1 MTGPHSGELN
11 LLYTP
16 PMTVFDRREDELLV
30 CLVRPAL
37 DAARVRQLVQ
47 TELDWE
53 YLAAMADRHSLI
65 PFLYFRLSSILPEA
79 VPAQPLSRLRSR
91 NQENTRQSLSLTG
104 ELLNLLQ
111 LLEAAGIRAVPF
123 KGPTLALAAYGDVA
137 LREFGDLDILVHK
150 QDVLKVNELLAALG
164 FKPTPELSSAQ
175 EAALLRF
182 DCACNFGNDKNVLF
196 DVHWNFAASYSS
208 LELDVDS
215 MWERL
220 EQITVAGKQLPTL
233 SAEDLLLVLC
243 LHGFTHHWERLGWVC
258 DVAGLI
264 DRRKDINWQQVFDS
278 ASRQG
283 CRRIL
288 SLGITLASEL
298 LEAPVPADVMQ
309 SAQRDRVVTKLA
321 GEVRKQLFAPK
332 PSASGILDEALLQL
346 RMRERRRDKLMSG
359 VRLAA
364 TPRVYDWTLVSL
376 PRWLLF
382 LYYPLRPLRLAGKY
396 GARLLGSPNQ

>member
-1 MTGPHSGELN
+1 MI
-11 LLYTP
+11 
-16 PMTVFDRREDELLV
+16 VFDRREDELLV

-47 TELDWE
+47 TELDWD
-53 YLAAMADRHSLI
+53 YLVAMADRHSLI
-65 PFLYFRLSSILPEA
+65 PWLYFRLNSIGPEA
-79 VPAQPLSRLRSR
+79 VPAEPLSRLRSR

-104 ELLNLLQ
+104 ELLNLLE

-150 QDVLKVNELLAALG
+150 QEVLKVKELLSAWG

-196 DVHWNFAASYSS
+196 DVHWNFAASYYS
-208 LELDVDS
+208 LALDVNS

-220 EQITVAGKQLPTL
+220 EQITIAGKQLPTL

-243 LHGFTHHWERLGWVC
+243 LHGFTHHWERLEWVC

-264 DRRKDINWQQVFDS
+264 FRSDINWRQVFDN
-278 ASRQG
+278 ASRHG

-298 LEAPVPADVMQ
+298 FEAPVPAGVMQ
-309 SAQRDRVVTKLA
+309 MAQRDGVVTKLA
-321 GEVRKQLFAPK
+321 VEVRKQLFAPK
-332 PSASGILDEALLQL
+332 PVSAGVLDDALLQL
-346 RMRERRRDKLMSG
+346 RMRERGRDKLMSG

-364 TPRVYDWTLVSL
+364 TPRVYDWTLVTL
-376 PRWLLF
+376 PRWLFF

-396 GARLLGSPNQ
+396 GARLLGGTNQ